1 MEKLRRFD
9 LSVLA
14 WWLAMVGTVLFMA
27 STVEPVEVIPQLVV
41 TGCGLWALGG
51 VAYLCGLLLL
61 RHRGRHGP

>member
-14 WWLAMVGTVLFMA
+14 WWLAMAGTVLLMA

-41 TGCGLWALGG
+41 TGSGLWALGG
-51 VAYLCGLLLL
+51 LAYLCGVLLL
-61 RHRGRHGP
+61 RSGRRHGS